1 MDSKNHFGGSWTES
15 KISILETYAQQYL
28 TVFKNQPNQKLF
40 YFDGFA
46 GSGDIEVDGDD
57 EENKNIIEGAAI
69 RILKIDKPR
78 GFDMYYFVER
88 KKSLATSLESK
99 IKNYFPNKKDC
110 YVQAKDCNQKLKDR
124 AKFIRSDKGKMYKVL
139 GFIDPKG
146 MQLEWASLEVLRG
159 LPIDLWI
166 LNPTSGT
173 NRLLV
178 RKGEMDE
185 SWLRRLEL
193 FLGMNRDDIKDHFY
207 SKRQNLFGDLDI
219 IKETDPINRLHE
231 LDASR
236 IAGNIFKYVSNPK
249 VLKNNSGSPLFH
261 FFMAT
266 NSEIALRIANSV
278 VNPKLGF

>member
-1 MDSKNHFGGSWTES
+1 MNSKNQFGGTWTEN
-15 KISILETYAQQYL
+15 KISILETYAKQFL
-28 TVFKNQPNQKLF
+28 TVFKNQPNQKLL

-46 GSGDIEVDGDD
+46 GSGDIEVDGSSED
-57 EENKNIIEGAAI
+57 NKSLIEGAAI

-78 GFDMYYFVER
+78 GFDMYYFVEK
-88 KKSLATSLESK
+88 KKSLALSLEAK
-99 IKNYFPNKKDC
+99 IKVDFPEKEC
-110 YVQAKDCNQKLKDR
+110 YVQPKDCNQKLIDL
-124 AKFIRSDKGKMYKVL
+124 AKFLRSEKGKMYKVL

-146 MQLEWASLEVLRG
+146 MQLEWTSLEILRG
-159 LPIDLWI
+159 LPMDLWI

-173 NRLLV
+173 NRVLV
-178 RKGEMDE
+178 RKGEIDE
-185 SWLRRLEL
+185 SWLNRLEL
-193 FLGMNRDDIKDHFY
+193 FLGMNREDIKNHFY
-207 SKRQNLFGDLDI
+207 SKRQTLFGDLDI
-219 IKETDPINRLHE
+219 TKDYDPINRLHE
-231 LDASR
+231 LYASR